1 MEHGAGGDDGGNVSK
16 LRDVRDGRF
25 RLERESNGNAD
36 EGRGERRGRVSKSV
50 CVRTRPGGGRYV
62 EHVRAKRIDRFEFR
76 RRRRRRRKEGEA
88 TVDGRDVP

>member
-36 EGRGERRGRVSKSV
+36 EGRGEISMEHHHEAYAVLLDT
-50 CVRTRPGGGRYV
+50 TRPSEFQHGG
-62 EHVRAKRIDRFEFR
+62 
-76 RRRRRRRKEGEA
+76 
-88 TVDGRDVP
+88 